1 MHAPLKPGVSQT
13 TVYTMV
19 PAVILIALMP
29 LIALAMVTFNRLV
42 RHLAEAHPAAWQE
55 AGRPLRFYEFA
66 WGPGTLTRGFAAQK
80 ASALWLFRT
89 PNWARDDHVA
99 LRLLRRYRFVVAA
112 WNAGLVL
119 VFGLLLRLLGPW
131 AG

>member
-1 MHAPLKPGVSQT
+1 M
-13 TVYTMV
+13 MV

-29 LIALAMVTFNRLV
+29 LVALAMVTFNRLV
-42 RHLAEAHPAAWQE
+42 RHLAATHPTAWQE

-66 WGPGTLTRGFAAQK
+66 WGPGTLTRSFAAQK

-89 PNWARDDHVA
+89 PKWAQEDEVA

-112 WNAGLVL
+112 WNIGVILVL
-119 VFGLLLRLLGPW
+119 CLLLRLLGPW